1 MTGHSVSLLMLG
13 STRCEYVVTSV
24 IGGGGCSSDRGN
36 AGREK
41 ANSADLEQPHKLN
54 QPKPPKAEDPTLVPS
69 DRDIIPLATVQEA
82 PLPGEAR
89 DK

>member
-1 MTGHSVSLLMLG
+1 MRSPLEQHAVLTGEFCLRELANPGLMLR
-13 STRCEYVVTSV
+13 STRCEHVVTSV

-54 QPKPPKAEDPTLVPS
+54 QPKPPKAEDPTL
-69 DRDIIPLATVQEA
+69 
-82 PLPGEAR
+82 
-89 DK
+89 